1 MHRLR
6 GIIIGLLSGLL
17 WAASGLALGYAM
29 EPASSVAW
37 ADGLT
42 LALGAALAHDAS
54 AAVTVT
60 AVLGVTKGILPTTGL
75 PKGTIR
81 GLGVGALAGSVIGTL
96 CYAGAVM
103 LAGTAAALAATA
115 AYPVVA
121 ALLAMVILRERHAPR
136 AWWGVGAA
144 ALGFVFLGLGTD
156 AGVTPHMKL
165 GLLLALGCVFGWS
178 FEGAMAS
185 KAMRAAPSLQAI
197 AVRETVSAALLAGL
211 LVLVLPWGGGL
222 TLDWGWALAAGCF
235 GGVSYWAWYEAMRC
249 LGMARGVALNITY
262 AAWSVLW
269 GMLGL
274 CAPLEGML
282 PLVGA
287 ALVLVGGLLAAFS
300 ERGGRKR
307 AF

>member
-1 MHRLR
+1 
-6 GIIIGLLSGLL
+6 
-17 WAASGLALGYAM
+17 
-29 EPASSVAW
+29 
-37 ADGLT
+37 
-42 LALGAALAHDAS
+42 
-54 AAVTVT
+54 
-60 AVLGVTKGILPTTGL
+60 
-75 PKGTIR
+75 
-81 GLGVGALAGSVIGTL
+81 
-96 CYAGAVM
+96 
-103 LAGTAAALAATA
+103 
-115 AYPVVA
+115 
-121 ALLAMVILRERHAPR
+121 
-136 AWWGVGAA
+136 
-144 ALGFVFLGLGTD
+144 
-156 AGVTPHMKL
+156 MKL